1 MTWTSPAGSGTRTA
15 ENSQL
20 TENSPGEDVQL
31 LSFRYH
37 EVSVVKG
44 PLVLARRILR
54 INVPFSASE
63 FGPLLSTVPLR

>member
-1 MTWTSPAGSGTRTA
+1 M
-15 ENSQL
+15 
-20 TENSPGEDVQL
+20 